1 MTIKTEDDVGFD
13 VDDDRDDEQVN
24 DINKH
29 CLYSQGMRLIVLI
42 EDNYVNH

>member
-13 VDDDRDDEQVN
+13 VDDDRDDEKVN

-29 CLYSQGMRLIVLI
+29 LLILPWYAP
-42 EDNYVNH
+42 DGTDRG